1 MFLKLIFLNLCGIV
15 IILSLGGGVM
25 PRKMGLDLGDAHIG
39 IAFSDPM
46 NLFASGFE
54 NYKRVSL
61 EQDLRYLAKLVTEKD
76 VDTIVVGLPKNM
88 DGTDGPRVEFTYEF
102 CGELAKFVNVPI
114 VYQDERLTT
123 VSAEKMLISANVR
136 REKRKKVIDK
146 VAASIILQ
154 SYLDRKV

>member
-1 MFLKLIFLNLCGIV
+1 
-15 IILSLGGGVM
+15 M

-39 IAFSDPM
+39 IAFSDPLCM
-46 NLFASGFE
+46 FASGFD

-61 EQDLRYLAKLVTEKD
+61 EQDLRYIASLAKEKD

-88 DGTDGPRVEFTYEF
+88 DGSSGVRVQFTYDF
-102 CGELAKFVNVPI
+102 CSELKKFTSVPI

-123 VSAEKMLISANVR
+123 VSAEKMLISADVR
-136 REKRKKVIDK
+136 REKRKQVIDK

-154 SYLDRKV
+154 NYLDKKV

>member
-1 MFLKLIFLNLCGIV
+1 
-15 IILSLGGGVM
+15 M

-39 IAFSDPM
+39 IAFSDPLCM
-46 NLFASGFE
+46 FASGFD

-61 EQDLRYLAKLVTEKD
+61 EQDLRYIASLAKEKD

-88 DGTDGPRVEFTYEF
+88 DGTDGVRVEFTYDF
-102 CGELAKFVNVPI
+102 CKELAKFTPAKI

-123 VSAEKMLISANVR
+123 VSAEKMLISADVR
-136 REKRKKVIDK
+136 REKRKQVIDK

-154 SYLDRKV
+154 NYLDKKF